1 MFGIGTGEMVIIVIV
16 AILAVGPAR
25 MPVLMQSLGRALR
38 EFRRASRELQ
48 SQVGLD
54 ELMRDDVDERVRNRS
69 HVANVNPRDTASTA
83 AETVAREYP
92 TEGVDIAEEHAKKA
106 GAP

>member
-16 AILAVGPAR
+16 AILAVGPKR

-54 ELMRDDVDERVRNRS
+54 ELMRDDLDDRVQKRA
-69 HVANVNPRDTASTA
+69 HVPQVNPRTTAVTT
-83 AETVAREYP
+83 ETVAREYP

-106 GAP
+106 GLT